1 MAFPSNPSLNEL
13 YPTTVDPGERQW
25 IWNGYAWDTVSGA
38 SGVYVGTTELQF
50 NNSPTPQ
57 HLTGILS
64 IDGLAAS
71 ATALATARTINGTA
85 FNGTANITTA
95 NWGTGRTLTIGA
107 TGKSVNGSANVSW
120 SLAEIGA
127 ASTAQGALADSA
139 VQPDQLATVA
149 TTGSYTDLINKPTI
163 PAAQVNSDW
172 NATSGVA
179 QILNKPTTLAG
190 YGITD
195 ALNAGLLAVADGVA
209 SLDSAGKIPAT
220 QLPAIVLTDTFVVA
234 SELDQLALVVEQG
247 DVAVRTD
254 LSKSFIQ
261 NGGTA
266 GDMTDWTEL
275 LSPTGGGVSSVA
287 MSVPTGL
294 NVSGSPIT
302 STGTL
307 AVSYAAGYTGF
318 TSAEATKLA
327 NIAANATVGAD

>member
-127 ASTAQGALADSA
+127 

-149 TTGSYTDLINKPTI
+149 TTGSYNDLADI
-163 PAAQVNSDW
+163 PANITSVEYGVYVLHDTAVPLGGYPAARSASLTGPIRRLYVETDDTVELQV
-172 NATSGVA
+172 TVGGSGV
-179 QILNKPTTLAG
+179 
-190 YGITD
+190 YY
-195 ALNAGLLAVADGVA
+195 
-209 SLDSAGKIPAT
+209 
-220 QLPAIVLTDTFVVA
+220 
-234 SELDQLALVVEQG
+234 
-247 DVAVRTD
+247 
-254 LSKSFIQ
+254 
-261 NGGTA
+261 
-266 GDMTDWTEL
+266 
-275 LSPTGGGVSSVA
+275 
-287 MSVPTGL
+287 
-294 NVSGSPIT
+294 
-302 STGTL
+302 GTL
-307 AVSYAAGYTGF
+307 AAGTHSLALTAAVAAQDEVTFYFSAGTP
-318 TSAEATKLA
+318 TSVWAQ
-327 NIAANATVGAD
+327 IDGGSP